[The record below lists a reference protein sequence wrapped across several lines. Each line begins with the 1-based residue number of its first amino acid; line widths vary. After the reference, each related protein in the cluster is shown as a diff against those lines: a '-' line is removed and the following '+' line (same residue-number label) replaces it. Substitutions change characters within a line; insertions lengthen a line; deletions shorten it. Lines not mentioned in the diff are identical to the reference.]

1 MVACWRI
8 ISFGA
13 NFGENSH
20 HIDGHYCHVCTKPKS
35 TSWNISMIPI
45 FYNIFI
51 GPIFL
56 NILTVSKCWWFDHI
70 DGTMFSGGEGP
81 YCHIQECSTLFF
93 LGCEHH
99 RPCFRVLV
107 FWLFGYLVGFLIFWL
122 VVGWFG
128 TPGWQSSRGARLL
141 KRQPWQP
148 QLFVSD
154 GFAFF
159 TSSSVEKLHQWR
171 LAPHQKLQCT
181 TSNCFTTLQTTRH
194 TLPNYTENT
203 VPCPTCLLWC
213 LTINI

>member
-35 TSWNISMIPI
+35 TSWNISMVPI

-99 RPCFRVLV
+99 RPCFRVLGFLV
-107 FWLFGYLVGFLIFWL
+107 VWLLGWFSDFLVGRWL
-122 VVGWFG
+122 VWH
-128 TPGWQSSRGARLL
+128 TWLTI
-141 KRQPWQP
+141 
-148 QLFVSD
+148 
-154 GFAFF
+154 F
-159 TSSSVEKLHQWR
+159 TRCKVVEKATVTTSTVCFWWFCIFHQQLSWET
-171 LAPHQKLQCT
+171 APMTTCT
-181 TSNCFTTLQTTRH
+181 TSETAMYHITLLQTTLH